1 MINGFWSMRRW
12 IIVRLSIDTAEQC
25 DEDPVLMSISKQ
37 PAVDVEQPNFVSGL
51 AVLFV
56 LLYDFNLQYQEE
68 VACTPAIEVR
78 H

>member
-1 MINGFWSMRRW
+1 MEPTKVYLKYF
-12 IIVRLSIDTAEQC
+12 LSFFIFR
-25 DEDPVLMSISKQ
+25 SISKQ
-37 PAVDVEQPNFVSGL
+37 PAVNVEQPNFVSGL

-68 VACTPAIEVR
+68 VACTLATEVSIFAIDIYDKVNC